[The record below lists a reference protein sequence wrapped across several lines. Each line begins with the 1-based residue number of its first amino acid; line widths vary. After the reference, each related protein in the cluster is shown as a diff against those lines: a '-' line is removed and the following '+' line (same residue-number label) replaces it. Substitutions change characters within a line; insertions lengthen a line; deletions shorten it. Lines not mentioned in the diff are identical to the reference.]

1 MFKTIVT
8 TSPNLD
14 KVEKTNVL
22 FINQGFSK
30 NSIYYLKFEAFID
43 DVKDF
48 ECIVRIRDELEDQK
62 VIERKR
68 FFSKASFMFK
78 CKGATSIEID
88 DEDIEDNEDFCLIFI
103 EYEFPNFKKS
113 DPPRYLDIEIIEFD
127 SKIIDSMNTKPQIKE
142 DIYDLVNKY
151 LSDDF
156 KGAINEIGTIG
167 EYIAREFAEKIHNK
181 KVGNFRTALNILTNE
196 KKLTRKKINY
206 FYLGSLLWP
215 IYYIRNQ
222 KSHPYHKIE
231 FDKSTA
237 KIAMENLSSILNY
250 LAKTKF
256 KF

>member
-1 MFKTIVT
+1 MFKTIVI

-22 FINQGFSK
+22 YINQGFSK
-30 NSIYYLKFEAFID
+30 ISIYYLKFEAYID
-43 DVKDF
+43 EAKDF
-48 ECIVRIRDELEDQK
+48 ECIVRIIDELEHQK

-68 FFSKASFMFK
+68 FFNKASFIFK
-78 CKGATSIEID
+78 CKDATSL
-88 DEDIEDNEDFCLIFI
+88 DIKDADVKDVCLIFI

-113 DPPRYLDIEIIEFD
+113 DPPIYLDIEIIEFD

-142 DIYDLVNKY
+142 DIYDLVDKY

-156 KGAINEIGTIG
+156 KGAISEIGTIG

-196 KKLTRKKINY
+196 KKLARKKINY